1 MIPEIELSM
10 QAASA
15 DFIQPLLDEF
25 EARHHVHVKLRL
37 LAWDAAWGELVKV
50 ALYNDGPDIS
60 EVGSTWLGDLVSMSA
75 LHALGP
81 EEVSQLGKAG
91 RFLPAAWRGCHLP
104 DQAEVWAIPWL
115 VGARLVFYRRDLL
128 QRAGIN
134 EDEAYR
140 SAESFDRTL
149 HQLREHGV
157 PAPWIVPTTQTHTT
171 LLNAA
176 SWMWAA
182 GGDFVSPDGRHILIA
197 HNHSI
202 AGLRNYFALGQY
214 IPHQLRQMDAVQLD
228 SQFLQHRDTAVTIGG
243 PWLFHLLS
251 EELRQNLGLALP
263 PGAPFLGG
271 SHLVIWKHSRK
282 QEAALK
288 LIRFL
293 TQTEMQVRYAQR
305 IGLLPAV
312 VEALHEEPFT
322 TDRLWKS
329 AVQAVKAG
337 RAVPITRTWGLMED
351 RLTTEFAGV
360 WQAFFHDPAVNLVE
374 LLMHRLEPLAKRL
387 EQVLTQA

>member
-1 MIPEIELSM
+1 MIQEIEFSI

-15 DFIQPLLDEF
+15 EFIQPLLAEF
-25 EARHHVHVKLRL
+25 EARHHVHVKVRL
-37 LAWDAAWGELVKV
+37 LTWDAAWSELVKV

-60 EVGSTWLGDLVSMSA
+60 EVGSTWLGDLMAMSA
-75 LHALGP
+75 LHAFGP
-81 EEVSQLGKAG
+81 DEIAQLGKAAH
-91 RFLPAAWRGCHLP
+91 FLPAAWRGCHPP
-104 DQAEVWAIPWL
+104 DQVEVWAIPWL

-128 QRAGIN
+128 RGAGIR
-134 EDEAYR
+134 EDEAFT
-140 SAESFDRTL
+140 SAEHFEQSL
-149 HQLREHGV
+149 HQLHEHGV
-157 PAPWIVPTTQTHTT
+157 PVPWIVPTTHTHAT

-176 SWMWAA
+176 SWVWAA
-182 GGDFVSPDGRHILIA
+182 SGDFISPDGQHILIA

-214 IPHQLRQMDAVQLD
+214 IPHHLLQLD
-228 SQFLQHRDTAVTIGG
+228 ALQPDTQFLQNADTAVTIAGS
-243 PWLFHLLS
+243 WLFHFLS
-251 EELRQNLGLALP
+251 DELRDNVGLALP

-293 TQTEMQVRYAQR
+293 TQTETQVRYAQR

-312 VEALHEEPFT
+312 AEALNEEPFT
-322 TDRLWKS
+322 TDRFWKS

-337 RAVPITRTWGLMED
+337 RAVPVTRSWGLMED
-351 RLTTEFAGV
+351 RLATEFAGV
-360 WQAFFHDPAVNLVE
+360 WQAFFADPSIDLVG
-374 LLMHRLEPLAKRL
+374 LLIHRLEPLARRL
-387 EQVLTQA
+387 EQVLAQA

>member
-1 MIPEIELSM
+1 MGTEIEFSI

-25 EARHHVHVKLRL
+25 EARQHVHVKLRL
-37 LAWDAAWGELVKV
+37 FTWDAAWSELVKV

-60 EVGSTWLGDLVSMSA
+60 EVGSTWLGDLMAMSA
-75 LHALGP
+75 LHAFGP
-81 EEVSQLGKAG
+81 EEIAQLGKVAH
-91 RFLPAAWRGCHLP
+91 FLPAAWRGCQQP
-104 DQAEVWAIPWL
+104 DQFEVWAIPWL
-115 VGARLVFYRRDLL
+115 VSARLVFYRRDLM
-128 QRAGIN
+128 QGAGIN
-134 EDEAYR
+134 EADAFE
-140 SAESFDRTL
+140 SAEHFEQTL
-149 HQLREHGV
+149 HQLRENGV
-157 PAPWIVPTTQTHTT
+157 RVPWIVPTTHTHAT

-176 SWMWAA
+176 SWVWAA

-197 HNHSI
+197 QNHAI

-214 IPHQLRQMDAVQLD
+214 IPRHLHHLDAFQPD
-228 SQFLQHRDTAVTIGG
+228 TQFLQHPDTAVTIGG
-243 PWLFHLLS
+243 PWLYHFLS
-251 EELRQNLGLALP
+251 AELRDNVGLALP

-282 QEAALK
+282 QESALK

-293 TQTEMQVRYAQR
+293 TQTETQVRYAQR

-312 VEALHEEPFT
+312 VEALNEEPFT

-337 RAVPITRTWGLMED
+337 RTVPNTRSWGLMED
-351 RLTTEFAGV
+351 RLAAEFAGV
-360 WQAFFHDPAVNLVE
+360 WQAFFQDPSVNLVG
-374 LLMHRLEPLAKRL
+374 LLIHRLEPLARRL
-387 EQVLTQA
+387 EQVLAQA